1 MLEHSSNHSSQS
13 NLFNLSSESDKS
25 ASKHKKHSYSSFV
38 RKVKYLLEA
47 DGDDMEELYQ
57 KVEVIVRKY
66 FKDNK
71 IV

>member
-1 MLEHSSNHSSQS
+1 MLEHSSNHSSHS

-25 ASKHKKHSYSSFV
+25 SPKNKKHSYSSFV
-38 RKVKYLLEA
+38 RKVKYLLEV